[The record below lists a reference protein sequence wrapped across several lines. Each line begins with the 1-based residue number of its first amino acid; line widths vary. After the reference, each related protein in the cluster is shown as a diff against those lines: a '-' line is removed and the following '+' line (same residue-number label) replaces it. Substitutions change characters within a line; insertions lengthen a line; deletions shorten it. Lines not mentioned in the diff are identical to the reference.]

1 MQTSKPSSVEAYIS
15 AFPVSTQK
23 LLNQIRET
31 IKTTAPEAEESI
43 SYGMPAYKYKGPLV
57 YFGAYEKHIGF
68 YPTGEGIVAFS
79 SRLSAYKTS
88 KGAVQFQLNEP
99 IPYDLIVEMVIHR
112 MTVNNSKKK

>member
-1 MQTSKPSSVEAYIS
+1 MQTSKPTSVEAYIS
-15 AFPVSTQK
+15 AFPVTTQM

-31 IKTTAPEAEESI
+31 IKTAAPEAEESI

-68 YPTGEGIVAFS
+68 YPTGEGMLAFAPK
-79 SRLSAYKTS
+79 LSDYKTS

-99 IPYDLIVEMVIHR
+99 IPFDLIVEMVIHR
-112 MTVNNSKKK
+112 MSVNNSKKK